1 MSRLDDLFGKK
12 RDVVLVLDL
21 SKQIITSRDDFKRL
35 LEKVPDYK
43 MRPIKVRSD
52 EIKIKEK
59 DWSFKMPRKEL
70 TMLLR
75 TGGVRDVPHQ
85 YLDPIPTE
93 MRGVTV
99 AELCPVSIDW
109 KMLTTLRPRTK
120 VEEDFFSRLVELG
133 KLQLRTET
141 RDKRANLLIASQRR
155 TKNRNGVVE
164 TRIFSCAECLEEF
177 CTGRGCT
184 DYNYDFYMRTPPIA
198 VTGPTEVHTAKKSGN
213 AERIFAS
220 LTTPKGKRNAP
231 GKKRR
236 GGRKRSPSKKGQ
248 KHSKGD

>member
-12 RDVVLVLDL
+12 RDVVPVLDL

-70 TMLLR
+70 AFLLR
-75 TGGVRDVPHQ
+75 CGGVRDVPHQ
-85 YLDPIPTE
+85 YLDPIPPE
-93 MRGVTV
+93 MRGVTI

-120 VEEDFFSRLVELG
+120 IEEDFFSRLVELG
-133 KLQLRTET
+133 KLQLKTEA
-141 RDKRANLLIASQRR
+141 RDKRDNVLAASQRR

-164 TRIFSCAECLEEF
+164 TRIFTCADCLEEF
-177 CTGRGCT
+177 CTGRGCS
-184 DYNYDFYMRTPPIA
+184 DFNYDFYTRTPPSA
-198 VTGPTEVHTAKKSGN
+198 VPRPTEGQVQKKSGN
-213 AERIFAS
+213 ADRIFAS
-220 LTTPKGKRNAP
+220 LTTPKAKRKVTA
-231 GKKRR
+231 KKRK
-236 GGRKRSPSKKGQ
+236 GGRKRSPSKSKEQ
-248 KHSKGD
+248 KNKK